1 MKEHKKEYNFPDHS
15 SDIRQPL
22 RSVNRPMFGPM
33 MGRRHFFGAAA
44 AGVTGFFLTPHA
56 EDVQAMTLNRASV
69 GAQLKG
75 TARNVIFVLMGGAP
89 SHSDMFDLKVGPYTP
104 TDFNP
109 TTYFSEVLFPQGLMP
124 TVAEKL
130 NRVAIVRSLRAPS
143 LVHGLQQI
151 WAQIARSPTS
161 QMGKVA
167 PNIGAVVALE
177 FEKQRQANQKLP
189 GFVSLNTGGNL
200 VSSGYMNPRYAP
212 FDVTAN
218 ANGLGNLTHPD
229 GVTVFNTRYS
239 MLQDLDGENRA
250 AGVRGNT
257 VDAMEDFYQQSR
269 SMMYNPEVDAVF
281 KYAAADQTRYGN
293 SGFGNSCIVA
303 RNLVKAN
310 LGTRYVQINIGGWD
324 NHTNIYGTNRSGALY
339 GPATQFDRGLGN
351 LLKDLE
357 EMPGLNGGSL
367 LDETL
372 VVAMGEF
379 GRTVGVLNT
388 SAGRD
393 HFFQQFCAFA
403 GGGIIGGRV
412 VGATDSVARATVE
425 PGWSQKR
432 NVAAEDIAATIY
444 SALGIDYTT
453 KRYDDPFK
461 RGFEYVPF
469 ASEGAWYPVLEMFE
483 RGTPRSQSGGRG
495 TGGRTIAQ

>member
-1 MKEHKKEYNFPDHS
+1 MKEYNFPDHS

-22 RSVNRPMFGPM
+22 RSVNRPTFGPM

-44 AGVTGFFLTPHA
+44 AGVTGFFLTPYA
-56 EDVQAMTLNRASV
+56 EDVQAMTLNRAV
-69 GAQLKG
+69 TGAQLKD
-75 TARNVIFVLMGGAP
+75 TARNVIFVLMNGAP
-89 SHSDMFDLKVGPYTP
+89 SHSDTFDLKVGAWTP
-104 TDFNP
+104 ADFNP
-109 TTYFSEVLFPQGLMP
+109 TTYFGDVLFPQGLMP
-124 TVAEKL
+124 TIAEKL
-130 NRVAIVRSLRAPS
+130 NRIGIVRSLRAPA

-151 WAQIARSPTS
+151 WVQIARNPTS
-161 QMGKVA
+161 QLGKIA
-167 PNIGAVVALE
+167 PNVGSVVALE

-200 VSSGYMNPRYAP
+200 VSSGYMNPRFSP
-212 FDVTAN
+212 FDVTAS
-218 ANGLGNLTHPD
+218 AAGLGNLTHPD
-229 GVTVFNTRYS
+229 GVTSFNTRYS

-250 AGVRGNT
+250 AGFRGNT

-269 SMMYNPEVDAVF
+269 TMMYNPEIDAVF
-281 KYAAADQTRYGN
+281 KFTADDQTRFGN

-310 LGTRYVQINIGGWD
+310 LGTRYIQINIGGWD
-324 NHTNIYGTNRSGALY
+324 NHTNIYGTNRNGAIY

-357 EMPGLNGGSL
+357 STPGTRGGSL

-372 VVAMGEF
+372 VVMMGEF
-379 GRTVGVLNT
+379 GRTVGAPNPSV
-388 SAGRD
+388 GRD

-403 GGGIIGGRV
+403 GGGIIGGRTI
-412 VGATDSVARATVE
+412 GITDRESRNTIE
-425 PGWSQKR
+425 PGWSQRR
-432 NVAAEDIAATIY
+432 NVANEDLAATIY

-469 ASEGAWYPVLEMFE
+469 ASEGAWYPILELFE
-483 RGTPRSQSGGRG
+483 RGSIIRKGGGRG
-495 TGGRTIAQ
+495 TGDRPIELPQQ